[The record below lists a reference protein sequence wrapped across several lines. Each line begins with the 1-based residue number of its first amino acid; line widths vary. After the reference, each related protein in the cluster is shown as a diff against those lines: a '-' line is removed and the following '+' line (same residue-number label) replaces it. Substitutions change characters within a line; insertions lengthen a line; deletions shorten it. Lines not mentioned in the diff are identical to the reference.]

1 MSDINIFQE
10 RTVSPYI
17 KQQISAG
24 APQPQTLTPADASF
38 YLYALIQGSLPAAV
52 DDRSLPASVTAPMH
66 LVDASGSTAE
76 VLEELAFL
84 EALGLAS
91 APRPGT
97 TSWLVA
103 PEVTAL
109 YAMFTGLMAR
119 PPVGARAPIMKPVV
133 DLFRKAILPGRLW
146 RAYGARRDLADNIYE
161 AVALDRHIRDIQT
174 AQAELVGIFP

>member
-17 KQQISAG
+17 KQQIGAG
-24 APQPQTLTPADASF
+24 APAPQVLTPADAAF
-38 YLYALIQGSLPAAV
+38 YLYAVQQGALPVTV
-52 DDRSLPASVTAPMH
+52 DDRGMPASVTAPMH
-66 LVDASGSTAE
+66 LVDASGQSTE

-84 EALGLAS
+84 EALGLAV
-91 APRPGT
+91 PPQPGT
-97 TSWLVA
+97 TSWRVA

-119 PPVGARAPIMKPVV
+119 PPVAARAAIMKPVV

-146 RAYGARRDLADNIYE
+146 RAYGARRGLADNIYE
-161 AVALDRHIRDIQT
+161 AVALDRHIRDIQA